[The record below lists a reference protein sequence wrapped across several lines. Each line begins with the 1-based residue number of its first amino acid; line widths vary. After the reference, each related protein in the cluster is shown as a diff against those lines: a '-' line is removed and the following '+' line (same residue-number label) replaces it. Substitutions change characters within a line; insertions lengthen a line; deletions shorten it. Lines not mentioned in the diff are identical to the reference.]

1 MIQLCQDEEAPVR
14 SAWEDVL
21 SQRVTGHC
29 SVHYPY
35 KDESLT
41 VIISANLI
49 FKGGFLTIV

>member
-21 SQRVTGHC
+21 SLRVTGHC

-41 VIISANLI
+41 VISANLI